1 MDYKPLIAKSGEV
14 FYTINGNLKKA
25 NNMQEY
31 NKILEKEKVL
41 RETFFEFRIGNDY
54 HKVLATRTAMIMHL
68 ITSIK
73 DINRQNALINQYASV
88 LRKVENL

>member
-41 RETFFEFRIGNDY
+41 QETFFEFYIGKDY
-54 HKVLATRTAMIMHL
+54 HKILATRTAMIMHL
-68 ITSIK
+68 ITSLPTHK
-73 DINRQNALINQYASV
+73 QNALIDEYTQI
-88 LRKVENL
+88 LRKVESL